1 MRSKGTYRAT
11 RRNEAREMLKYIRG
25 QEKKAT
31 FAEVWADAQA
41 HWTRHAPLPEVKHRP
56 IKSPKSWFYPFS
68 SDRQNARYARQAEG
82 RANG

>member
-11 RRNEAREMLKYIRG
+11 RRNEAREMLKYVRRE

-41 HWTRHAPLPEVKHRP
+41 RWTRHAPLPEVEHRP
-56 IKSPKSWFYPFS
+56 FQPAGKRYPFS
-68 SDRQNARYARQAEG
+68 SDRQNARYEG